1 MPEALPD
8 VEGCLRTW
16 MRTLASITTI
26 VGQRVFFG
34 VPKGAVEATFPLVT
48 VSRIGG
54 GDDPGEAPVDRA
66 LVQVECWG
74 SIDSSGNGRKSQAT
88 ALVNAVRSEFRAVNG
103 STVLSGTTIAF
114 GINVESA
121 VWLPDPDSDRPHY
134 VVTAEVIA
142 MVT

>member
-8 VEGCLRTW
+8 IEGALRTW
-16 MRTLASITTI
+16 MRTLPSVIAI

-34 VPKGAVEATFPLVT
+34 VPKNAVDATFPLVT
-48 VSRIGG
+48 VSRVGG
-54 GDDPGEAPVDRA
+54 GDAEGEAPVDQA

-74 SIDSSGNGRKSQAT
+74 SIDGSGNGRKAQAT

-114 GINVESA
+114 GINVESV
-121 VWLPDPDSDRPHY
+121 VWLPDPDSDRPRY

>member
-8 VEGCLRTW
+8 VEGALRTW
-16 MRTLASITTI
+16 MRTLSSITTL

-34 VPKGAVEATFPLVT
+34 VPKGAGESTFPLVT
-48 VSRIGG
+48 VSRVGG
-54 GDDPGEAPVDRA
+54 GDAEGEAPVDQA

-74 SIDSSGNGRKSQAT
+74 SFDASGNGRKAQAT

-103 STVLSGTTIAF
+103 STVLSGTTIAL
-114 GINVESA
+114 GINVESV
-121 VWLPDPDSDRPHY
+121 VWLPDPDSDRPRY
-134 VVTAEVIA
+134 VVTAEVTA